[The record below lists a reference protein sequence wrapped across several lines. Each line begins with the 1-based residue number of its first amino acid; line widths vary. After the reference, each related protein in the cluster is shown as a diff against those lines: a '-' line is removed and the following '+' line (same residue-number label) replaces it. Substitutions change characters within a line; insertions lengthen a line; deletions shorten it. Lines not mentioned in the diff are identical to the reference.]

1 MGKYFS
7 TPIYQF
13 RMRCHLCP
21 NYMEIKTD
29 PEHSDYEIVSG
40 AKRKEETWDE
50 KDSETMKL
58 KDEEEAKKLA
68 EDPFYRLEHQT
79 EDVRKAKESAPSLLR
94 LQEIKDDVQDDY
106 ALNSALRGSFRK
118 RKKEL
123 AEEKKEREAKN
134 LSITLLPTTET
145 DRLMAQ
151 SAFSPDRVVK
161 RRRTTITPIFATATA
176 NKATSAEAKKNE
188 QLRAL
193 ASSLYGRRA
202 ATSPTPTRAGA
213 SIVVTKGP
221 L

>member
-1 MGKYFS
+1 M
-7 TPIYQF
+7 
-13 RMRCHLCP
+13 
-21 NYMEIKTD
+21 
-29 PEHSDYEIVSG
+29 VV
-40 AKRKEETWDE
+40 
-50 KDSETMKL
+50 
-58 KDEEEAKKLA
+58 
-68 EDPFYRLEHQT
+68 T
-79 EDVRKAKESAPSLLR
+79 ESSFAAVC
-94 LQEIKDDVQDDY
+94 LQ
-106 ALNSALRGSFRK
+106 K